1 MAKFKVGD
9 KVCILD
15 GSKIEDY
22 AGNWIDEM
30 KCFIGMIDTIDSVL
44 IREGKP
50 VYGLKHHLY
59 VWDERVLELVCEN
72 KFKVGDIVIGND
84 KNPYSVTAKGVKC
97 EVVKVCDKHYIR
109 VKVLDHLEDFLV
121 LSVYF
126 DLVQSD
132 EITITR
138 YGNKVVAKYGKKVG
152 IAKCSPE
159 DKFNFETGAKLAFER
174 LFEKPTFTKDD
185 LKTGMFVYQSDGEW
199 GVVINNNIIYEKF
212 GYDIISH
219 LDDNLSYHGYS
230 IDLVVIANSF
240 AEARNAAKHN
250 KNIVWRRSTK

>member
-1 MAKFKVGD
+1 MAKFKVGA

-59 VWDERVLELVCEN
+59 VWDERGLELVREN

-109 VKVLDHLEDFLV
+109 VRVLDHLEDFLV

-126 DLVQSD
+126 DFVQSD

-138 YGNKVVAKYGKKVG
+138 YGNKVVAKYGKKVS

-159 DKFNFETGAKLAFER
+159 DEFNFETGAKLAFER

-199 GVVINNNIIYEKF
+199 GVVINDNIIYEKF

-230 IDLVVIANSF
+230 IDVVVIANSF
-240 AEARNAAKHN
+240 AEARNAVKHN